1 MNGSPCDTAV
11 TKNGTRIDVPKLACT
26 SVARQ
31 GGYEIS
37 ILVPL
42 SVLGIDKKAG
52 QFSHEI
58 AVSLRRAAGGQ
69 FEYVTF
75 FDSFL
80 PVCNH
85 SERFGMV
92 IVKLANDR

>member
-1 MNGSPCDTAV
+1 VNGSPCDTAV

-26 SVARQ
+26 SVPRQ

-37 ILVPL
+37 VLVPL
-42 SVLGIDKKAG
+42 SVLGIDEQAG

-58 AVSLRRAAGGQ
+58 AVSLRRAADKQ
-69 FEYVTF
+69 FDYTTF

-85 SERFGMV
+85 SERFGVV